1 MTPLTDLQACFEGVI
16 PSIVATAAADGTPN
30 ISYLSQVVRV
40 DDEHIALSN
49 QFFSKTATN
58 IRENPQAAV
67 LIVDAHSGDQYRLDV
82 TFVET
87 RTSGAIFEDVKTHIQ
102 ATSAQ
107 TGMAGIFRL
116 FGIDIYRVHEI
127 VHISSSAPTM
137 EAAVR
142 RPLCLTDAAR
152 VVDLIAAST
161 DIDAIVEAA
170 LDGLREYFGYENML
184 LLAQDPMRQVL
195 TTIGSRGYDRTG
207 IGSEVSFGDGVA
219 SRAAIEARIIRVS
232 DLSRVKRFAAAV
244 NASAADENRTRA
256 IAVPG
261 MPDAM
266 SQIAVPLLAHGRVQG
281 VLFAESRDRLAF
293 TSDDEAALS
302 IVARQIATSWMLA
315 EQLAGEPQGAPRG
328 LHQEEPTGRNFRVTH
343 HAIDDSVFIDD
354 EYVIKGV
361 PGRLL
366 MFFLETCWR
375 DGRRDFTNRELRMS
389 TTLRLP
395 EIKDNL
401 ETRLLLLRRRLE
413 EKRSPVRLVPSGRGR
428 LTLELQGEPTLNRI
442 GNQKSPGKL

>member
-1 MTPLTDLQACFEGVI
+1 MTRLADLQSCFEGVI

-40 DDEHIALSN
+40 DDDHIALSN

-58 IRENPQAAV
+58 VRENPRAAV
-67 LIVDAHSGDQYRLDV
+67 LIVDAHTGDQYRLDV
-82 TFVET
+82 TYIET
-87 RTSGAIFEDVKTHIQ
+87 RNSGPIFENVKTHIE
-102 ATSAQ
+102 ATGAQ

-116 FGIDIYRVHEI
+116 CGIDIYRVHEI
-127 VHISSSAPTM
+127 VHISSAAPTK
-137 EAAVR
+137 ETAER
-142 RPLCLTDAAR
+142 RTLRLTDAAR
-152 VVDLIAAST
+152 VVELIAART

-170 LDGLREYFGYENML
+170 LDGLREHFGYENML
-184 LLAQDPMRQVL
+184 LLAQDATRQVL
-195 TTIGSRGYDRTG
+195 TTIGSRGYERTG
-207 IGSEVSFGDGVA
+207 IGSEVPLGDGVA
-219 SRAAIEARIIRVS
+219 SRAATEARLIRVS

-244 NASAADENRTRA
+244 SASATDENHTRA

-266 SQIAVPLLAHGRVQG
+266 SQIAVPLMAHGRVQG
-281 VLFAESRDRLAF
+281 VLFAESRERLAF
-293 TSDDEAALS
+293 TSEDEAALQ
-302 IVARQIATSWMLA
+302 IVARQIATSWILA
-315 EQLAGEPQGAPRG
+315 EHLAGDPQEAPRT
-328 LHQEEPTGRNFRVTH
+328 QDRKEPAGRTSGRTFRVTH
-343 HAIDDSVFIDD
+343 HAIDDSVFIND

-366 MFFLETCWR
+366 LFFLETSLR

-389 TTLRLP
+389 STLRLP

-413 EKRSPVRLVPSGRGR
+413 EKDAPLRLVPSGRGR
-428 LTLELQGEPTLNRI
+428 ITVELQGDPVLNRA
-442 GNQKSPGKL
+442 